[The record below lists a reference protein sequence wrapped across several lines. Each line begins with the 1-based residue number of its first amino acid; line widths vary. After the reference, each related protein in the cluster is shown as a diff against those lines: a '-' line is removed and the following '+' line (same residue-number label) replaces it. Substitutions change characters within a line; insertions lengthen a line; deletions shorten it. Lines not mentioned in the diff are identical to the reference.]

1 MGFLSGSAAIT
12 WCRFTGE
19 ALMMG
24 VRNGAA
30 LLSPFLD
37 RGTGPQRIKVTS
49 CCSKRLSCLPS
60 NRALLYFLETSPPKS
75 SPRRIFLTEKNGQ
88 QRAGPGRPGPALLIS
103 FSRPEIRDSTMLG
116 LGLVLDSLGVR
127 LMVSVFSFCILV
139 R

>member
-1 MGFLSGSAAIT
+1 MRENNKVIDTHNVISRTMFEPRVNYPFEDFNTIAVCDGVFLSGSAATT

-60 NRALLYFLETSPPKS
+60 NSKSLTLFFGDFTS
-75 SPRRIFLTEKNGQ
+75 
-88 QRAGPGRPGPALLIS
+88 
-103 FSRPEIRDSTMLG
+103 
-116 LGLVLDSLGVR
+116 
-127 LMVSVFSFCILV
+127 
-139 R
+139 